1 MKRTIYLFTPTSARM
16 FTDGV
21 AQSGRC
27 IKCRVAQLVEH
38 NQQEVIPTVPSDDA
52 AIPVANMTMVRFHQH
67 RLKLE
72 V

>member
-27 IKCRVAQLVEH
+27 INRRVAQLVESVTQAKEH
-38 NQQEVIPTVPSDDA
+38 GR
-52 AIPVANMTMVRFHQH
+52 RFESCHGND
-67 RLKLE
+67 
-72 V
+72 